1 MEIKNEYPPN
11 IEEID
16 KALASKSK
24 RGVLYAW
31 SPDIFNPD
39 GVDIPVW
46 LIEHEKIH
54 FVQQKGDPETW
65 WKLYLAEPQ
74 FRFEQELEAHK
85 KEYQVFCETSWQNDP
100 LLAKQI
106 SKHDFPRFART
117 RAERRMYLKSICK
130 RLSGPLYGNL
140 TNEKK
145 VKDLIV
151 SN

>member
-31 SPDIFNPD
+31 SPDIYNPD

-54 FVQQKGDPETW
+54 FKQQKGDPETW
-65 WKLYLAEPQ
+65 WELYLAEPQ

-85 KEYQVFCETSWQNDP
+85 KEYQVFCDSQGPDG
-100 LLAKQI
+100 LHHSRSQ
-106 SKHDFPRFART
+106 
-117 RAERRMYLKSICK
+117 RRMYLKSVCK

-140 TNEKK
+140 MNEKK
-145 VKDLIV
+145 VKELITE
-151 SN
+151 